1 MQCRASQVLARQQS
15 TASRTLRVPLGVLH
29 STSSP
34 RTLETIGEN
43 MKRPMSPLRLAL
55 LALAPTSVAI
65 AAPPNVVLVM
75 ADDMGYEC
83 VSANGGTSYQTPVF
97 ERIARE
103 GMRFTHCY
111 SQPVCTPSRI
121 KIMTGK
127 YNWRNYRRFGHLEKG
142 QRTFAHFMRDAG
154 YATGLT
160 GKWQLWGGSE
170 TPEHRSGMTPEEAG
184 FDEYIH
190 WAYNFELTEEELARY
205 RSAGPPGNKS
215 TSRFWHPAIIRNGAY
230 IHTSMDDYGPDMFSD
245 FALDFIERHKDG
257 PFFLYYPMVLTHS
270 PFVATP
276 HSESITVESK
286 FKSEPSYFADMVAY
300 TDHLVGRLTDHI
312 DALGL
317 ADDTLVLFTGDNGTH
332 RALRSMLGNRVVK
345 GRKAFPEDAGTHVPL
360 FARWPGKVPPGLVN
374 SDLIE
379 FSDFFATLA
388 DLAGRELPMH
398 DHFDGRSFLPQLLG
412 GAGNPRDWVFVHYD
426 RDPIQAEVP
435 FPRVRFAR
443 TKRYKLYDDGRFYDV
458 PHDWEEKRPL
468 APDALDPS
476 TKAIRTRLQR
486 VLHSMPAWHPN
497 NDGYAKQVQ

>member
-1 MQCRASQVLARQQS
+1 MRFA
-15 TASRTLRVPLGVLH
+15 LGVCH
-29 STSSP
+29 SASSP
-34 RTLETIGEN
+34 QTLETIGEN
-43 MKRPMSPLRLAL
+43 VKRPMSPLRFVL
-55 LALAPTSVAI
+55 LALALTAI
-65 AAPPNVVLVM
+65 TVAAPPNVVLVM

-83 VSANGGTSYQTPVF
+83 ISANGGASYQTPVF

-127 YNWRNYRRFGHLEKG
+127 YNWRNYRRFGRLEKG
-142 QRTFAHFMRDAG
+142 QKTFAHFMRDAG

-160 GKWQLWGGSE
+160 GKWQLWGGPD
-170 TPEHRSGMTPEEAG
+170 TPKHRSGTTPAEAG

-190 WAYNFELTEEELARY
+190 WAYNFELSHEERERY
-205 RSAGPPGNKS
+205 GSVGPPGGKN
-215 TSRFWHPAIIRNGAY
+215 TSRFWHPAIILNGDY
-230 IHTSMDDYGPDMFSD
+230 LHTSMDDYGPDMFSD
-245 FALDFIERHKDG
+245 FALEFTERHKDE
-257 PFFLYYPMVLTHS
+257 PFFLYYPMVLTHG

-286 FKSEPSYFADMVAY
+286 FKNDKAHFADMVAY
-300 TDHLVGRLTDHI
+300 TDHLMGRLIDHI

-317 ADDTLVLFTGDNGTH
+317 ADNTLILFTGDNGTH
-332 RALRSMLGNRVVK
+332 RSLRSMLGNRVVN

-360 FARWPGKVPPGLVN
+360 FARWPGRVPPGLVN

-388 DLAGRELPMH
+388 DLAGRELPGN

-426 RDPIQAEVP
+426 RDPSLEEVP

-443 TKRYKLYDDGRFYDV
+443 TKRFKLYDDGRFYDV
-458 PHDWEEKRPL
+458 PHDWEEERPL
-468 APDALDPS
+468 SADALDPS
-476 TKAIRTRLQR
+476 TKAIRKRLQR

-497 NDGYAKQVQ
+497 NAGYAKQAQ